1 MTVKDI
7 LDTMEPWQK
16 FRIYNEDLDL
26 LVDDIPEAKAFAGRE
41 VKRIQPESDGVLDIL
56 VKSVGVKKHYTFRYV
71 RTEELYWGLDADSEE
86 EATALFWKDM
96 TGGTIDLLDADC
108 IDETLNIE
116 EVSDK

>member
-7 LDTMEPWQK
+7 LDALEPWQK

-26 LVDDIPEAKAFAGRE
+26 LVDNITEAKAFAGRE
-41 VKRIQPESDGVLDIL
+41 VKRIQPESDGVLDIV
-56 VKSVGVKKHYTFRYV
+56 VKSAGMKKHYTFRYL

-86 EATALFWKDM
+86 EATALFWQDM
-96 TGGTIDLLDADC
+96 ADGSIDLLNADC
-108 IDETLNIE
+108 IDEQLVIE